1 MRHHLSGHAPIGFA
15 RPAADADRQNSDE
28 ALVAKVAAGNR
39 LAMQALFARHHTRVY
54 RFVLRL
60 IGNEALAEDVTSETF
75 LCVWQ
80 QAERF
85 AARSSFATWL
95 LAIARNKAVT
105 ELRHRRELPPDD
117 EEEEDETAEP
127 AHDPEAAYAV
137 RHRRAVV
144 RACLAR
150 LSREQRAI
158 IDLVYYHEKSVQEV
172 AQIMDIPRN
181 TVKTRMFYARRK
193 LSQLLVRRGVAHAA
207 L

>member
-1 MRHHLSGHAPIGFA
+1 MRHHLSGHAPIGLA
-15 RPAADADRQNSDE
+15 RPAAEAERQNSDE

-95 LAIARNKAVT
+95 LAIARNKALT
-105 ELRHRRELPPDD
+105 ELRHRRELPPD
-117 EEEEDETAEP
+117 EEEEDETAD
-127 AHDPEAAYAV
+127 AADDPEAAYAV
-137 RHRRAVV
+137 KHRRAVV

-150 LSREQRAI
+150 LSREQRVI

>member
-1 MRHHLSGHAPIGFA
+1 MRHHLSGCPPVGRAGP
-15 RPAADADRQNSDE
+15 PLADRELSDE
-28 ALVAKVAAGNR
+28 ALVAKVAARNR
-39 LAMQALFARHHTRVY
+39 LAMQALFARHHIRVY

-60 IGNEALAEDVTSETF
+60 IDNEALAEDVTSETF

-105 ELRHRRELPPDD
+105 ELRHRRELPPD
-117 EEEEDETAEP
+117 EEEEDETADP

-172 AQIMDIPRN
+172 AEIMDIPRN

-193 LSQLLVRRGVAHAA
+193 LSQLLVRRGVAQAA

>member
-1 MRHHLSGHAPIGFA
+1 MRHHLSGHEPTGLA
-15 RPAADADRQNSDE
+15 RAAAAADRQNSDE
-28 ALVAKVAAGNR
+28 ALVAKVATGNR
-39 LAMQALFARHHTRVY
+39 LAMQALFARHHIRVY
-54 RFVLRL
+54 RFVLRF

-95 LAIARNKAVT
+95 LAIARNKALT

-117 EEEEDETAEP
+117 EQEDETVDP

-193 LSQLLVRRGVAHAA
+193 LSQLLVRRGVAQAA

>member
-1 MRHHLSGHAPIGFA
+1 MRHHLSGHPPI
-15 RPAADADRQNSDE
+15 RPARAALAADRQNSDE

-95 LAIARNKAVT
+95 LAIARNKALT
-105 ELRHRRELPPDD
+105 ELRHRRELPPD
-117 EEEEDETAEP
+117 EEEDETADP
-127 AHDPEAAYAV
+127 ADDPEAAYAV

-193 LSQLLVRRGVAHAA
+193 LSQLLMRRGVAHAA

>member
-1 MRHHLSGHAPIGFA
+1 MRHHLSGHAPIGLA
-15 RPAADADRQNSDE
+15 RPAAAADRQNSDE

-85 AARSSFATWL
+85 AGRSSFATWL
-95 LAIARNKAVT
+95 LAIGRNKALT
-105 ELRHRRELPPDD
+105 ELRHRRELPPD
-117 EEEEDETAEP
+117 EEEDETADQ
-127 AHDPEAAYAV
+127 ADDPEAAYAV